1 MRTLNAFCLSACLL
15 LAPFSGCA
23 APRPAPAVP
32 SPSAAL
38 SAAPELQG
46 CRACRLCGEEH
57 GEMIFEAPDLTAAL
71 AELAALASQQEAQI
85 LDVATEHA
93 SVEERFL
100 DIAREGTA

>member
-1 MRTLNAFCLSACLL
+1 
-15 LAPFSGCA
+15 
-23 APRPAPAVP
+23 
-32 SPSAAL
+32 
-38 SAAPELQG
+38 
-46 CRACRLCGEEH
+46 
-57 GEMIFEAPDLTAAL
+57 MIFEAPDLTAAL